1 MIEGI
6 RYLLIVALLLALTG
20 CSDEDPSIDQ
30 VANVGNGQTLYT
42 QYCSL
47 CHGPDGAGGE
57 VGRAMGR
64 VPDLRTSDGMS
75 QARIARVVLHGQ
87 GRMRGWAGMLELDEA
102 QDIAA
107 YVKRFAHG
115 G

>member
-1 MIEGI
+1 M
-6 RYLLIVALLLALTG
+6 RPMKHPLIALSLLLLTG
-20 CSDEDPSIDQ
+20 CGNEGPATDGKASIK
-30 VANVGNGQTLYT
+30 NGEILYT

-64 VPDLRTSDGMS
+64 IPDLRTSDGMS

-87 GRMRGWAGMLELDEA
+87 GRMRGWAGMLEPDEA
-102 QDIAA
+102 RDIAA
-107 YVKRFAHG
+107 YVKGFGHG